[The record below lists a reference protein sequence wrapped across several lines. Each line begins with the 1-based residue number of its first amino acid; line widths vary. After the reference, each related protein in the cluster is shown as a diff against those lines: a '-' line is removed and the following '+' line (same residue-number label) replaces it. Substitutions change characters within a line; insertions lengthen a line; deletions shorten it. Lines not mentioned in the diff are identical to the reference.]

1 MRRRLRTD
9 PEFAARWAERQGVFE
24 AAITANL
31 LLAHVALLDEER
43 HLDDHAGL
51 QRRRLVAAARGGV
64 ATQARNVGNLL
75 RSWQSGSIRTYASWV
90 VIGSVIIML
99 IVSVAGGVR

>member
-1 MRRRLRTD
+1 VVD
-9 PEFAARWAERQGVFE
+9 GAV
-24 AAITANL
+24 N
-31 LLAHVALLDEER
+31 
-43 HLDDHAGL
+43 
-51 QRRRLVAAARGGV
+51 GV
-64 ATQARNVGNLL
+64 ASQARAVGRVL